1 MKVLIKSMR
10 PHRQKILTNDGEEVR
25 LQQWANKKAAESLRS
40 AGGDASGEQF
50 TQARDMLMRDA
61 VENPEQYGLKF
72 MNERVPFEG
81 QNLQESLSDPM
92 DSPEFK
98 EDMTEDESFSLAEK
112 LDEKDRTPNLFD
124 KQGKLRQTLPQGGKM
139 SEKDMHDEALADWE
153 ARQSDINFSRE
164 QGHTEGFE
172 GKPYHEMEQEE
183 LDADKKRFYGMYPHL
198 KPQEEGG
205 FDPDAEAEHLRRI
218 MTSRQVL
225 MRDAWSVLKQEQYNP
240 APTPKQEYLQTLRF
254 PADAGNRREFQRMR
268 GEKHGPNDKFFRYGE
283 DPYVPKAH
291 GENPMRAE
299 RPHPYSQLGT
309 NVMEDYQLM
318 QEEPENNQL
327 LTPDELAFA
336 QFIAE
341 NDMRMPPAASM
352 PAPTLRQG
360 MNQYNPP
367 IKTSR
372 QIPMR
377 DAWSILK
384 S

>member
-1 MKVLIKSMR
+1 
-10 PHRQKILTNDGEEVR
+10 
-25 LQQWANKKAAESLRS
+25 
-40 AGGDASGEQF
+40 
-50 TQARDMLMRDA
+50 
-61 VENPEQYGLKF
+61 
-72 MNERVPFEG
+72 
-81 QNLQESLSDPM
+81 
-92 DSPEFK
+92 
-98 EDMTEDESFSLAEK
+98 MTEDESFSLAEK
-112 LDEKDRTPNLFD
+112 LDEKYRTPDLFD
-124 KQGKLRQTLPQGGKM
+124 SEGKLRDGMP
-139 SEKDMHDEALADWE
+139 SE
-153 ARQSDINFSRE
+153 
-164 QGHTEGFE
+164 
-172 GKPYHEMEQEE
+172 EE
-183 LDADKKRFYGMYPHL
+183 EFK
-198 KPQEEGG
+198 
-205 FDPDAEAEHLRRI
+205 PDAEAEHLRRI

-225 MRDAWSVLKQEQYNP
+225 MRDAWSVLKQEPY
-240 APTPKQEYLQTLRF
+240 LRF

-384 S
+384 FGYPAVEGVEVPEEVRARHNVAPKCKVCQGKLEEVHPGEGEMVCMNANCPAQMMTQSEDQPPRLRFPADQNALRYPDYSQDLGY